1 MLLAANAP
9 MFAQSDLTNRL
20 DGLMQRYVDQRYFS
34 GVVLLAKGD
43 RVLYHKAFGLAD
55 RERQISI
62 RPTTNFTI
70 ASVGKALTATVL
82 MQLVKEGKVD
92 LQRPVND
99 YLPEYHIPNGNNI
112 KVYHLLS
119 HTGNTGNYMLH
130 PDYDTIRATAKSH
143 HDLMPMVVARVS
155 DKDTVGKQFRY
166 SNSGFIL
173 LGRIVEKVTG
183 KDFGTTLQNYIF
195 SKAGM
200 TNSYLVPKGF
210 KAPEEAMPYEL
221 LTDKVYQ
228 AVAIR
233 QDPAMGDGG
242 LMANAVDLWRFG
254 HWVQTT
260 FPADLRQQMWSPRI
274 AQRKDSDYG
283 YGWAISQQHGKTQVS
298 HDGGSAGAS
307 ADLRLV
313 PEDGYTV
320 VVLINQHLNP
330 KEVSRKMLDIVY
342 TGETEMPKREFVRSV
357 ISDIDTKGFA
367 DVKSR
372 FSEILKTG
380 YEYKPGTGDYIN
392 LFNGLNDVK
401 RHQQALELAEI
412 AALENPTAAW
422 PYEALGDAYFGLNDK
437 EKAKAAFEQAL
448 KLDANNYW
456 AKLMLAK
463 MGRD

>member
-1 MLLAANAP
+1 MLLAANGLTYGQP
-9 MFAQSDLTNRL
+9 DLTNRL
-20 DGLMQRYVDQRYFS
+20 DALMQRYVEKRYFS
-34 GVVLLAKGD
+34 GVVLLAKGE
-43 RVLYHKAFGLAD
+43 RVLYHRAFGLAD
-55 RERQISI
+55 RERQIAILPS
-62 RPTTNFTI
+62 TNFTI
-70 ASVGKALTATVL
+70 ASVGKPLTATVM

-92 LQRPVND
+92 LQRSVND
-99 YLPEYHIPNGNNI
+99 YLPEYNIPNGNTI

-119 HTGNTGNYMLH
+119 HTGNTGNYMVH
-130 PDYDTIRATAKSH
+130 PDYDKVRATAKSH
-143 HDLMPMVVARVS
+143 HDLIPLVVARVS

-173 LGRIVEKVTG
+173 LGRIIEEVTG
-183 KDFGTTLQNYIF
+183 KDYGTALQDYIF

-200 TNSYLVPKGF
+200 TNSYLIPKGF
-210 KAPEEAMPYEL
+210 KAPEEAIPYEL
-221 LTDKVYQ
+221 MTDKVYQ
-228 AVAIR
+228 AVATR

-242 LMANAVDLWRFG
+242 LMANAMDLYRFG
-254 HWVQTT
+254 HWVQTGLS
-260 FPADLRQQMWSPRI
+260 ADLRQQMWTGSIPE
-274 AQRKDSDYG
+274 RKDVEYG
-283 YGWAISQQHGKTQVS
+283 YGWAITRQHGKTQVS
-298 HDGGSAGAS
+298 HDGGTAGAS

-342 TGETEMPKREFVRSV
+342 TGTTELPKREFVRSV
-357 ISDIDTKGFA
+357 INDIDTKGFA

-372 FSEILKTG
+372 FPEILKTG
-380 YEYKPGTGDYIN
+380 YEYKPEIGDYIN

-412 AALENPTAAW
+412 AARENPTAAW
-422 PYEALGDAYFGLNDK
+422 PYEALGDAWFGLGQK

-448 KLDANNYW
+448 KRDANNYW

-463 MGRD
+463 MGK